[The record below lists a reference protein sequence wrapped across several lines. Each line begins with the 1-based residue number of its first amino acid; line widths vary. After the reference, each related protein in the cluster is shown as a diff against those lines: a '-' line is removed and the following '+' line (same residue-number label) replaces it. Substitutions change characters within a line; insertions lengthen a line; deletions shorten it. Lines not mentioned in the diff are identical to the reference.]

1 MYTFSA
7 ECDFPYI
14 EIDKANRSI
23 MELDEAR
30 DQLLAQAVL
39 FEIPQPEMNILQV
52 TKKSLSLNKQL
63 WDFVFMV
70 KSWVDLWESTLWKDI
85 DSELI
90 DMELK
95 RFGKDLK
102 G

>member
-1 MYTFSA
+1 
-7 ECDFPYI
+7 
-14 EIDKANRSI
+14 

-30 DQLLAQAVL
+30 DQLLSQAIL
-39 FEIPQPEMNILQV
+39 FEIPQPEMNIIQA
-52 TKKSLSLNKQL
+52 TTKSLSLIKQL

-70 KSWVDLWESTLWKDI
+70 KSWVNLWESTLWKDI

-102 G
+102 GII